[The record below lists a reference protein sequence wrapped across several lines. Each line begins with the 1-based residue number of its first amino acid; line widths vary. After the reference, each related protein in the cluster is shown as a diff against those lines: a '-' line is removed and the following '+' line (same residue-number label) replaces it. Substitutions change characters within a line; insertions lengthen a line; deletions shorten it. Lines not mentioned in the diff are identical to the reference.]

1 MDQHQNDLKEWGML
15 PEIERKCLDFDPL
28 PAHFLSIDAF
38 GSRVPASEGIA
49 GDPYGLPCIAST
61 GSE

>member
-1 MDQHQNDLKEWGML
+1 ML